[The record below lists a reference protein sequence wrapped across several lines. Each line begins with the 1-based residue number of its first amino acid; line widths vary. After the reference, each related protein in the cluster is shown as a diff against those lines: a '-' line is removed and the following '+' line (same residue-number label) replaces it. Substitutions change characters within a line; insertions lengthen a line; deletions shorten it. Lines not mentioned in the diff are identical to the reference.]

1 MRVTEQSGNPV
12 AQTSRVDCRLQRSEI
27 DDSQNRML
35 WRKMMKF
42 VKKSV
47 GM

>member
-12 AQTSRVDCRLQRSEI
+12 AQISRTDCWQQSFEI
-27 DDSQNRML
+27 DDSKNRML
-35 WRKMMKF
+35 WHKMMKF